1 MSSAEARTLS
11 GSHPVTARYPW
22 VLIGILWVVSFLNA
36 ADRSLLI
43 AVLPQIRSAFG
54 LDPMR
59 LALINS
65 ALYWT
70 YAVAAFLFG
79 RLGDTARRSR
89 VIIGGLV
96 FWSIA
101 TVFVPLSTGFAMLL
115 ALRGLVAVGEG
126 TYYPAATALI
136 SDWHRPGMRSRAL
149 SVHQTAVFAG
159 AGIGA
164 YTAGV
169 LGDMFG
175 WRMPFVVFGALGLI
189 VCVGLWKWLR
199 DAPVRIVKA
208 AAAASGG
215 KPLHTVLHSGPAMI
229 LCVVFFL
236 ATGVTWGVGV
246 WAPTYVHDRLGLDLA
261 SSAFYG
267 NVTVNVAGFLC
278 VPVGGLLADWLA
290 KRTPIGRFYTLAIG
304 LCVAGALLLPLD
316 FVHTA
321 QGVGL
326 VLLASSAGKGLFDG
340 CIYAAVH
347 DVVPREARATAVGL
361 LTMLGFIGAGLAP
374 IFVARVSE
382 GFGMAA
388 GLASLALFYLLA
400 VGLLLAT
407 RAPTRRAVS
416 AIRLMEENAV
426 TPVA

>member
-1 MSSAEARTLS
+1 MSAANARSLA
-11 GSHPVTARYPW
+11 GPLRAAARYPW
-22 VLIGILWVVSFLNA
+22 VLIGILWIVSFLNS

-43 AVLPQIRSAFG
+43 AVLPQIRSAFA

-79 RLGDTARRSR
+79 RLGDTSRRSR

-101 TVFVPLSTGFAMLL
+101 TMFVPLSTGFVMLL

-136 SDWHRPGMRSRAL
+136 SDWHQPQMRSRAL

-169 LGDMFG
+169 LGDVFG

-189 VCVGLWKWLR
+189 VCVGLWKWLH
-199 DAPVRIVKA
+199 DAPAAPVRVTTV
-208 AAAASGG
+208 STG
-215 KPLHTVLHSGPAMI
+215 KPLRTVLRSAPALI
-229 LCVVFFL
+229 LCAVFFL

-267 NVTVNVAGFLC
+267 NVTVNIAGFLC
-278 VPVGGLLADWLA
+278 VPLGGLLADWLA
-290 KRTPIGRFYTLAIG
+290 KRTPIGRFYALAIG
-304 LCVAGALLLPLD
+304 LSLAGALLLPLD
-316 FVHTA
+316 FVRTA
-321 QGVGL
+321 GGVGL

-361 LTMLGFIGAGLAP
+361 LTMLGFFGAGLAP

-382 GFGMAA
+382 VLGMAV
-388 GLASLALFYLLA
+388 GLASLAFFYLLA
-400 VGLLLAT
+400 VALLLGT
-407 RAPTRRAVS
+407 RAVTRRAVL
-416 AIRLMEENAV
+416 AIRLTDDV
-426 TPVA
+426 PVSS

>member
-1 MSSAEARTLS
+1 MSSAEVRSLPGQRPVATL
-11 GSHPVTARYPW
+11 YPW
-22 VLIGILWVVSFLNA
+22 VLIGILWIVSFLNA

-43 AVLPQIRSAFG
+43 AVMPQIRSVFA
-54 LDPMR
+54 LDPMQ

-79 RLGDTARRSR
+79 RLGDTSRRSR

-96 FWSIA
+96 FWSAA
-101 TVFVPLSTGFAMLL
+101 TVFVPLSTGFVMLL

-136 SDWHRPGMRSRAL
+136 SDWHQPQMRSRAL

-175 WRMPFVVFGALGLI
+175 WRIPFVVFGALGLL

-199 DAPVRIVKA
+199 DAPVRAVKVMDTSRA
-208 AAAASGG
+208 
-215 KPLHTVLHSGPAMI
+215 KPLRTVLRSGPALI

-236 ATGVTWGVGV
+236 GTGVTWGVGV

-261 SSAFYG
+261 TSAFYG

-278 VPVGGLLADWLA
+278 VPLGGLLADWLA

-304 LCVAGALLLPLD
+304 LGVAGALLVPLD

-340 CIYAAVH
+340 CIYAAMH

-361 LTMLGFIGAGLAP
+361 MTMLGFIGAGLAP
-374 IFVARVSE
+374 LFVARVSE
-382 GFGMAA
+382 VLGMAV
-388 GLASLALFYLLA
+388 GLASLAFFYFVA
-400 VGLLLAT
+400 VALLLAT
-407 RAPTRRAVS
+407 RSRTGRAVA
-416 AIRLMEENAV
+416 AIRQMDDRS
-426 TPVA
+426 TH

>member
-1 MSSAEARTLS
+1 MSAAAAPSVAGRRLV
-11 GSHPVTARYPW
+11 GARYPW
-22 VLIGILWVVSFLNA
+22 VLIGILWIVSFLNS

-43 AVLPQIRSAFG
+43 AVLPQIRSAFA

-79 RLGDTARRSR
+79 RLGDTSRRSR

-101 TVFVPLSTGFAMLL
+101 TMFVPLSTGFVMLL

-136 SDWHRPGMRSRAL
+136 SDCHRPGMRSRAL

-169 LGDMFG
+169 LGDWFG
-175 WRMPFVVFGALGLI
+175 WRIPFVVFGALGVI
-189 VCVGLWKWLR
+189 VCVGLWKWLH
-199 DAPVRIVKA
+199 DAPTATVRVSA
-208 AAAASGG
+208 PSDG
-215 KPLHTVLHSGPAMI
+215 KPLRTVLRSAPALI
-229 LCVVFFL
+229 LCAVFFL

-267 NVTVNVAGFLC
+267 NVTVNIAGFLC
-278 VPVGGLLADWLA
+278 VPLGGLLADWLA
-290 KRTPIGRFYTLAIG
+290 KRTPIGRFYALAIG
-304 LCVAGALLLPLD
+304 LCLAGVLLLPLD
-316 FVHTA
+316 FVRTA
-321 QGVGL
+321 RGVGL

-361 LTMLGFIGAGLAP
+361 LTMLGFFGAGLAP

-382 GFGMAA
+382 GFGMAV
-388 GLASLALFYLLA
+388 GLASLAFFYLVA
-400 VGLLLAT
+400 VGLLLSA
-407 RAPTRRAVS
+407 RAVTRRAVLATRLTDKATIS
-416 AIRLMEENAV
+416 A
-426 TPVA
+426 

>member
-1 MSSAEARTLS
+1 MSSAEARALS
-11 GSHPVTARYPW
+11 GSRPAAARYPW
-22 VLIGILWVVSFLNA
+22 VLIGILWIVSFLNA

-43 AVLPQIRSAFG
+43 AVMPQIRSAFA
-54 LDPMR
+54 LDPMQ

-79 RLGDTARRSR
+79 RLGDTSRRSR

-101 TVFVPLSTGFAMLL
+101 TVFVPLSTGFVMLL

-136 SDWHRPGMRSRAL
+136 SDWHRPEMRSRAL

-175 WRMPFVVFGALGLI
+175 WRMPFVVFGALGLL
-189 VCVGLWKWLR
+189 VCVGLWKWLH
-199 DAPVRIVKA
+199 DAPVPAVRA
-208 AAAASGG
+208 TAASGA
-215 KPLHTVLHSGPAMI
+215 KPLRTVLRCGPALM
-229 LCVVFFL
+229 LCAVFFL

-261 SSAFYG
+261 SSALYG

-278 VPVGGLLADWLA
+278 VPLGGLLADWLA
-290 KRTPIGRFYTLAIG
+290 RRTPIGRFYTLAIG
-304 LCVAGALLLPLD
+304 LCLAGALLLPLD
-316 FVHTA
+316 LVRTA

-361 LTMLGFIGAGLAP
+361 LTMLGFFGAGLAP
-374 IFVARVSE
+374 LFVARVSE
-382 GFGMAA
+382 VFGMAM
-388 GLASLALFYLLA
+388 GLASLAFFYLLA
-400 VGLLLAT
+400 VALLLVT
-407 RAPTRRAVS
+407 RAPTRRAVR
-416 AIRLMEENAV
+416 AIRLTEDAAA
-426 TPVA
+426 PLA

>member
-1 MSSAEARTLS
+1 MSSAEVRALPGQR
-11 GSHPVTARYPW
+11 PVAALYPW
-22 VLIGILWVVSFLNA
+22 VLIGILWIVSFLNA

-43 AVLPQIRSAFG
+43 AVMPQIRSVFR

-79 RLGDTARRSR
+79 RLGDTSRRSR
-89 VIIGGLV
+89 VIIGGLL
-96 FWSIA
+96 FWSVA
-101 TVFVPLSTGFAMLL
+101 TVFVPLSTGFIMLL

-136 SDWHRPGMRSRAL
+136 SDWHQPQMRSRAL

-175 WRMPFVVFGALGLI
+175 WRIPFVVFGALGLI
-189 VCVGLWKWLR
+189 VCVGLWKWLH
-199 DAPVRIVKA
+199 DAPVRAVPVTDT
-208 AAAASGG
+208 SHGR
-215 KPLHTVLHSGPAMI
+215 PLRTVLRSGPALI
-229 LCVVFFL
+229 LCAVFFL
-236 ATGVTWGVGV
+236 GTGVTWGVGV

-267 NVTVNVAGFLC
+267 NVTVNIAGFLC
-278 VPVGGLLADWLA
+278 VPLGGLLADWLA

-304 LCVAGALLLPLD
+304 LGMAGALLLPLD

-340 CIYAAVH
+340 CIYAAMH

-361 LTMLGFIGAGLAP
+361 MTMLGFIGAGLAP
-374 IFVARVSE
+374 LFVARVSE
-382 GFGMAA
+382 VLGMAV
-388 GLASLALFYLLA
+388 GLASLAFFYFAA
-400 VGLLLAT
+400 VALLLAT
-407 RAPTRRAVS
+407 RSRTGRAVA
-416 AIRLMEENAV
+416 AIRQMEDA
-426 TPVA
+426 AA

>member
-1 MSSAEARTLS
+1 
-11 GSHPVTARYPW
+11 
-22 VLIGILWVVSFLNA
+22 
-36 ADRSLLI
+36 
-43 AVLPQIRSAFG
+43 
-54 LDPMR
+54 
-59 LALINS
+59 
-65 ALYWT
+65 
-70 YAVAAFLFG
+70 
-79 RLGDTARRSR
+79 
-89 VIIGGLV
+89 
-96 FWSIA
+96 
-101 TVFVPLSTGFAMLL
+101 MLL

-136 SDWHRPGMRSRAL
+136 SDWHRPEMRSRAL

-164 YTAGV
+164 YTAAV

-175 WRMPFVVFGALGLI
+175 WRIPFVVFGALGLI
-189 VCVGLWKWLR
+189 VCIGLWKWLR

-208 AAAASGG
+208 AAAASS
-215 KPLHTVLHSGPAMI
+215 KPLHTVLRCGPAMI

-290 KRTPIGRFYTLAIG
+290 KRTPLGRFYTLAIG

-382 GFGMAA
+382 GFGMAM
-388 GLASLALFYLLA
+388 GLASLAFFYLLA

-416 AIRLMEENAV
+416 AIRLTEETAA
-426 TPVA
+426 TSAA

>member
-1 MSSAEARTLS
+1 MG
-11 GSHPVTARYPW
+11 GSHVAALGRHVSAARKAW
-22 VLIGILWVVSFLNA
+22 LVVGILWIVSFLNA

-43 AVLPQIRSAFG
+43 AVLPQIRSAFA
-54 LDPMR
+54 LDPMQ

-96 FWSIA
+96 FWSFA
-101 TVFVPLSTGFAMLL
+101 TMFVPLSTGFVMLL

-136 SDWHRPGMRSRAL
+136 SDWHEPQMRSRAL

-169 LGDMFG
+169 LGDMYG
-175 WRMPFVVFGALGLI
+175 WRMPFAVFGAVGLI
-189 VCVGLWKWLR
+189 VCVGLWKWLH
-199 DAPVRIVKA
+199 DAPVA
-208 AAAASGG
+208 AFRVTTPSGG
-215 KPLHTVLHSGPAMI
+215 KPLSIVLRSAPALI
-229 LCVVFFL
+229 LCLVFFL

-267 NVTVNVAGFLC
+267 SVTVNVAGFLF
-278 VPVGGLLADWLA
+278 VPIGGLLADWLA

-304 LCVAGALLLPLD
+304 LFLAGVLLLPLD

-321 QGVGL
+321 RGVGL

-340 CIYAAVH
+340 CIYAALH

-361 LTMLGFIGAGLAP
+361 LTMLGFIGAGVAP

-382 GFGMAA
+382 VFGMAV
-388 GLASLALFYLLA
+388 GLASLSCFYLLA
-400 VGLLLAT
+400 VCILVAT
-407 RAPTRRAVS
+407 RGVSRSTVLAVRRT
-416 AIRLMEENAV
+416 ENTAV
-426 TPVA
+426 TA

>member
-1 MSSAEARTLS
+1 MSSAEARSLP
-11 GSHPVTARYPW
+11 GSRLLTARYPW
-22 VLIGILWVVSFLNA
+22 VLIGILWIVSFLNS

-43 AVLPQIRSAFG
+43 AVMPQIRSAFG
-54 LDPMR
+54 LDAMH

-65 ALYWT
+65 ALYWA

-79 RLGDTARRSR
+79 RLGDSARRSR
-89 VIIGGLV
+89 VIIGGLL
-96 FWSIA
+96 FWSVA

-115 ALRGLVAVGEG
+115 VLRGLVAVGEG

-136 SDWHRPGMRSRAL
+136 SDWHQPQMRSRAL
-149 SVHQTAVFAG
+149 SIHQTAVFAG

-164 YTAGV
+164 FTAGV

-175 WRMPFVVFGALGLI
+175 WRAPFVVFGAIGLL

-199 DAPVRIVKA
+199 DAPVPAVSVRPA
-208 AAAASGG
+208 AAAA
-215 KPLHTVLHSGPAMI
+215 KPLRTVLRSAPALF
-229 LCVVFFL
+229 LCAVFFL

-267 NVTVNVAGFLC
+267 NVTVNVAGFLF
-278 VPVGGLLADWLA
+278 VPLGGLLADWLA
-290 KRTPIGRFYTLAIG
+290 KRTPIGRFYALAVG
-304 LCVAGALLLPLD
+304 LFLAGALLLPLD
-316 FVHTA
+316 LVHTA

-361 LTMLGFIGAGLAP
+361 LTMLGFFGAGLAP
-374 IFVARVSE
+374 IFVARVS
-382 GFGMAA
+382 GLFGMAA
-388 GLASLALFYLLA
+388 GLASLAFFYLLA
-400 VGLLLAT
+400 VVLLLAT
-407 RAPTRRAVS
+407 RGLTRRAVC
-416 AIRLMEENAV
+416 AIRQLEA
-426 TPVA
+426 TAAPHGA